1 VTPQAAAPTRRGNQ
15 LDQKPLIL
23 LVDDEVDITEI
34 CGMYLEFCGFDV
46 MTANS
51 VAAAFEKID
60 GRLPDLIVS
69 DCMMPLVDGIEFS
82 RRLQARPDTCDIP
95 LILSSGAPHLHD
107 LDGAAY
113 DLFLLKPVAML
124 RLVDEIRRLLS

>member
-1 VTPQAAAPTRRGNQ
+1 VTPQAPAPARRGNQ
-15 LDQKPLIL
+15 LDQKPVIL

-34 CGMYLEFCGFDV
+34 CGMYLEFCGFEV
-46 MTANS
+46 ITANS

-60 GRLPDLIVS
+60 VRLPDLIVS

-82 RRLQARPDTCDIP
+82 RRLQARADTCGIP

-107 LDGAAY
+107 LDGAPH
-113 DLFLLKPVAML
+113 DLFLLKPVTMP
-124 RLVDEIRRLLS
+124 RLVEEIRRMLS